1 MEFQYKEIVNFL
13 GSLLAKN
20 FTNAR
25 FKFNSSMFTTDKFF
39 TLLTLIRCF
48 ISATNTLTLR
58 SLCTSSCCLIMN
70 INFHFSFYIWPTYG
84 SWFTSVVSGH
94 LIQHINPYFRFIVIL
109 NSLKKFFI
117 MQFIDFYICMHG
129 TQ

>member
-1 MEFQYKEIVNFL
+1 MEFQYKEIVIFL
-13 GSLLAKN
+13 GSLLATN

-58 SLCTSSCCLIMN
+58 TLCTSSCLIMS
-70 INFHFSFYIWPTYG
+70 INFHFSFYIFAILAKLMYKLYQKFSSTNIVICCFFIQNSSIYGTKIKQVVKTCNWPTSG
-84 SWFTSVVSGH
+84 S
-94 LIQHINPYFRFIVIL
+94 
-109 NSLKKFFI
+109 
-117 MQFIDFYICMHG
+117 
-129 TQ
+129 